1 MKQRFFA
8 ILLALAL
15 LLSGCAAQKSEPS
28 ADILATTA
36 PVAQIVGAITAG
48 TDLTVATLI
57 SEPVS
62 CVHDYALSVDQMRAV
77 EQAKLIVI
85 SGAGLEEFMGATLAS
100 CDVVIDASEG
110 LALLPGEEGE
120 SDPHTWLAP
129 ENMIAMTHTVETALA
144 AEYPQHAALFAENAD
159 IWCGKLDELQAYGE
173 QLLSSLSCRRLV
185 TFHDGFAYFAKAFDL
200 EIAASMEIEAGS
212 EPSARELEAIISLL
226 QDQGI
231 PAVFTEING
240 TADAAELV
248 SRETGCAVCERTPEG
263 TLLVKELLGC
273 DPVSGGNALLYHFH
287 LARGAV
293 RFPDPHGTPF
303 CMGKALAQ
311 SPLYL
316 GLAFD

>member
-1 MKQRFFA
+1 MKQRIFA

-36 PVAQIVGAITAG
+36 PVAQIVGAVTAG
-48 TDLTVATLI
+48 SGLTVATLI

-77 EQAKLIVI
+77 EQAKHIVI
-85 SGAGLEEFMGATLAS
+85 SGAGLEEFMA
-100 CDVVIDASEG
+100 DVLTSRAVIDASEG

-159 IWCGKLDELQAYGE
+159 IWCGKLDELQSYGE
-173 QLLSSLSCRRLV
+173 QHLANLSCRRLV
-185 TFHDGFAYFAKAFDL
+185 TFHDGFAYFAQAFGL

-212 EPSARELEAIISLL
+212 EPSARELEEIISLL

-248 SRETGCAVCERTPEG
+248 ARETGCAVFSLDTAISSVNYLSAM
-263 TLLVKELLGC
+263 TQNIDTIKEALG
-273 DPVSGGNALLYHFH
+273 
-287 LARGAV
+287 
-293 RFPDPHGTPF
+293 
-303 CMGKALAQ
+303 
-311 SPLYL
+311 
-316 GLAFD
+316 

>member
-1 MKQRFFA
+1 MIYGAFQMKQRIFA

-36 PVAQIVGAITAG
+36 PVAQIVGAVTAG
-48 TDLTVATLI
+48 SGLTVATLI

-77 EQAKLIVI
+77 EQAKHIVI
-85 SGAGLEEFMGATLAS
+85 SGAGLEEFMA
-100 CDVVIDASEG
+100 DVLTSRAVIDASEG

-129 ENMIAMTHTVETALA
+129 ENMIAMTRTVEAALA

-159 IWCGKLDELQAYGE
+159 IWCEKLDELQSYGE
-173 QLLSSLSCRRLV
+173 QHLADLSCRRLV
-185 TFHDGFAYFAKAFDL
+185 TFHDGFAYFAQAFGL

-212 EPSARELEAIISLL
+212 EPSARELEEIISLL

-248 SRETGCAVCERTPEG
+248 ARETGCAVFSLDTAISSVNYLSAM
-263 TLLVKELLGC
+263 TQNIDTIKEALG
-273 DPVSGGNALLYHFH
+273 
-287 LARGAV
+287 
-293 RFPDPHGTPF
+293 
-303 CMGKALAQ
+303 
-311 SPLYL
+311 
-316 GLAFD
+316 

>member
-1 MKQRFFA
+1 MIYGAFQMKQRIFA

-77 EQAKLIVI
+77 EQAKHIVI
-85 SGAGLEEFMGATLAS
+85 SGAGLEEFIA
-100 CDVVIDASEG
+100 DVLTSRAVIDASEG

-129 ENMIAMTHTVETALA
+129 ENMIAMTRTVEAALA

-159 IWCGKLDELQAYGE
+159 IWCEKLDELQSYGE
-173 QLLSSLSCRRLV
+173 QHLADLSCRRLV

-212 EPSARELEAIISLL
+212 EPSARELEEIISLL
-226 QDQGI
+226 QDQNI

-248 SRETGCAVCERTPEG
+248 ARETGCAVFSLDTAISSVNYLSAM
-263 TLLVKELLGC
+263 TQNIDTIKEALG
-273 DPVSGGNALLYHFH
+273 
-287 LARGAV
+287 
-293 RFPDPHGTPF
+293 
-303 CMGKALAQ
+303 
-311 SPLYL
+311 
-316 GLAFD
+316 

>member
-1 MKQRFFA
+1 MIYGAFQMKQRIFA

-77 EQAKLIVI
+77 EQAKHIVI
-85 SGAGLEEFMGATLAS
+85 SGAGLEEFMA
-100 CDVVIDASEG
+100 DVLTSRAVIDASEG

-129 ENMIAMTHTVETALA
+129 ENMIAMTRTVEAALA

-159 IWCGKLDELQAYGE
+159 IWCEKLDELQSYGE
-173 QLLSSLSCRRLV
+173 QHLADLSCRRLV
-185 TFHDGFAYFAKAFDL
+185 TFHDGFAYFAQAFGL

-212 EPSARELEAIISLL
+212 EPSARELEEIISLL
-226 QDQGI
+226 QDQNI

-248 SRETGCAVCERTPEG
+248 ARETGCAVFSLDTAISSVNYLSAM
-263 TLLVKELLGC
+263 TQNIDTIKEALG
-273 DPVSGGNALLYHFH
+273 
-287 LARGAV
+287 
-293 RFPDPHGTPF
+293 
-303 CMGKALAQ
+303 
-311 SPLYL
+311 
-316 GLAFD
+316 

>member
-1 MKQRFFA
+1 MIYGAFQMKQRIFA

-15 LLSGCAAQKSEPS
+15 LLSGCAAQKSKPS

-77 EQAKLIVI
+77 EQAKHIVI
-85 SGAGLEEFMGATLAS
+85 SGAGLEEFMA
-100 CDVVIDASEG
+100 DVLTSRAVIDASEG

-212 EPSARELEAIISLL
+212 EPSARELEEIISLL

-248 SRETGCAVCERTPEG
+248 ARETGCAVFSLDTAISSVNYLSAM
-263 TLLVKELLGC
+263 TQNIDTIKEALG
-273 DPVSGGNALLYHFH
+273 
-287 LARGAV
+287 
-293 RFPDPHGTPF
+293 
-303 CMGKALAQ
+303 
-311 SPLYL
+311 
-316 GLAFD
+316 

>member
-1 MKQRFFA
+1 MIYGAFQMKQRIFA

-36 PVAQIVGAITAG
+36 PVAQIVGAVTAG
-48 TDLTVATLI
+48 SGLTVATLI

-77 EQAKLIVI
+77 EQAKHIVI
-85 SGAGLEEFMGATLAS
+85 SGAGLEEFMA
-100 CDVVIDASEG
+100 DVLTSRAVIDASEG

-129 ENMIAMTHTVETALA
+129 ENMIAMTRTVEAALA

-159 IWCGKLDELQAYGE
+159 IWCEKLDELQSYGE
-173 QLLSSLSCRRLV
+173 QHLADLSCRRLV
-185 TFHDGFAYFAKAFDL
+185 TFHDGFAYFAQAFGL

-212 EPSARELEAIISLL
+212 EPSARELEEIISLL
-226 QDQGI
+226 QDQNI

-240 TADAAELV
+240 TVDAAELV
-248 SRETGCAVCERTPEG
+248 SRETGCAVFSLDTAISSVNYLSAM
-263 TLLVKELLGC
+263 TQNIDTIKEALG
-273 DPVSGGNALLYHFH
+273 
-287 LARGAV
+287 
-293 RFPDPHGTPF
+293 
-303 CMGKALAQ
+303 
-311 SPLYL
+311 
-316 GLAFD
+316 

>member
-1 MKQRFFA
+1 MIYGAFQMKQRIFA

-15 LLSGCAAQKSEPS
+15 LLSGCAAQTDAPS

-36 PVAQIVGAITAG
+36 PVAQIVGAVTAG
-48 TDLTVATLI
+48 SGLTVATLI

-77 EQAKLIVI
+77 EQAKHIVI
-85 SGAGLEEFMGATLAS
+85 SGAGLEEFMA
-100 CDVVIDASEG
+100 DVLTSRAVIDASEG

-129 ENMIAMTHTVETALA
+129 ENMIAMTRTVEAALA

-159 IWCGKLDELQAYGE
+159 IWCEKLDELQSYGE
-173 QLLSSLSCRRLV
+173 QHLADLSCRRLV
-185 TFHDGFAYFAKAFDL
+185 TFHDGFAYFAQAFGL

-212 EPSARELEAIISLL
+212 EPSARELEEIISLL

-248 SRETGCAVCERTPEG
+248 ARETGCAVFSLDTAISSVNYLSAM
-263 TLLVKELLGC
+263 TQNIDTIKEALG
-273 DPVSGGNALLYHFH
+273 
-287 LARGAV
+287 
-293 RFPDPHGTPF
+293 
-303 CMGKALAQ
+303 
-311 SPLYL
+311 
-316 GLAFD
+316 

>member
-85 SGAGLEEFMGATLAS
+85 SGAGLEEFMA
-100 CDVVIDASEG
+100 DVLTSRAVIDASEG

-129 ENMIAMTHTVETALA
+129 ENMIAMTRTVEAALA

-159 IWCGKLDELQAYGE
+159 IWCGKLDELQSYGE
-173 QLLSSLSCRRLV
+173 QHLADLSCRRLV

-212 EPSARELEAIISLL
+212 EPSARELEEIISLL

-248 SRETGCAVCERTPEG
+248 ARETGCAVFSLDTAISSANYLSAM
-263 TLLVKELLGC
+263 TQNIDTIKEALG
-273 DPVSGGNALLYHFH
+273 
-287 LARGAV
+287 
-293 RFPDPHGTPF
+293 
-303 CMGKALAQ
+303 
-311 SPLYL
+311 
-316 GLAFD
+316 

>member
-1 MKQRFFA
+1 MKQRIFA

-15 LLSGCAAQKSEPS
+15 LLSGCAAQTDAPS

-36 PVAQIVGAITAG
+36 PVAQIVGAVTAG
-48 TDLTVATLI
+48 SGLTVATLI

-77 EQAKLIVI
+77 EQAKHIVI
-85 SGAGLEEFMGATLAS
+85 SGAGLEEFMA
-100 CDVVIDASEG
+100 DVLTSRAVIDASEG

-129 ENMIAMTHTVETALA
+129 ENMIAMTRTVEAALA

-159 IWCGKLDELQAYGE
+159 IWCEKLDELQSYGE
-173 QLLSSLSCRRLV
+173 QHLADLSCRRLV
-185 TFHDGFAYFAKAFDL
+185 TFHDGFAYFAQAFGL

-212 EPSARELEAIISLL
+212 EPSARELEEIISLL
-226 QDQGI
+226 QDQNI

-248 SRETGCAVCERTPEG
+248 SRETGCAVFSLDTAISSVNYLSAM
-263 TLLVKELLGC
+263 TQNIDTIKEALG
-273 DPVSGGNALLYHFH
+273 
-287 LARGAV
+287 
-293 RFPDPHGTPF
+293 
-303 CMGKALAQ
+303 
-311 SPLYL
+311 
-316 GLAFD
+316 

>member
-85 SGAGLEEFMGATLAS
+85 SGAGLEEFMGDTLAS

-144 AEYPQHAALFAENAD
+144 AEYPQHAA
-159 IWCGKLDELQAYGE
+159 
-173 QLLSSLSCRRLV
+173 CRRLV

-212 EPSARELEAIISLL
+212 EPSARELEEIISLL

-248 SRETGCAVCERTPEG
+248 ARETGCAVFSLDTAISSVNYLSAM
-263 TLLVKELLGC
+263 TQNIDTIKEALG
-273 DPVSGGNALLYHFH
+273 
-287 LARGAV
+287 
-293 RFPDPHGTPF
+293 
-303 CMGKALAQ
+303 
-311 SPLYL
+311 
-316 GLAFD
+316 

>member
-1 MKQRFFA
+1 MIYGAFQMKQRIFA

-15 LLSGCAAQKSEPS
+15 LLSGCAAQTDAPS

-36 PVAQIVGAITAG
+36 PVAQIVGAVTAG
-48 TDLTVATLI
+48 SGLTVATLI

-77 EQAKLIVI
+77 EQAKHIVI
-85 SGAGLEEFMGATLAS
+85 SGAGLEEFMA
-100 CDVVIDASEG
+100 DVLTSRAVIDASEG

-129 ENMIAMTHTVETALA
+129 ENMIAMTRTVETALA

-159 IWCGKLDELQAYGE
+159 IWCEKLDELQSYGE
-173 QLLSSLSCRRLV
+173 QHLADLSCRRLV
-185 TFHDGFAYFAKAFDL
+185 TFHDGFAYFAQAFGL

-212 EPSARELEAIISLL
+212 EPSARELEEIISLL
-226 QDQGI
+226 QDQNI

-248 SRETGCAVCERTPEG
+248 SRETGCAVFSLDTAISSVNYLSAM
-263 TLLVKELLGC
+263 TQNIDTIKEALG
-273 DPVSGGNALLYHFH
+273 
-287 LARGAV
+287 
-293 RFPDPHGTPF
+293 
-303 CMGKALAQ
+303 
-311 SPLYL
+311 
-316 GLAFD
+316 

>member
-1 MKQRFFA
+1 MIYGAFQMKQRIFA

-15 LLSGCAAQKSEPS
+15 LLSGCAAQTNAPS

-36 PVAQIVGAITAG
+36 PLAQVVGAVTAG
-48 TDLTVATLI
+48 SGLTVATLI

-77 EQAKLIVI
+77 EQAKHIVI
-85 SGAGLEEFMGATLAS
+85 SGAGLEEFMA
-100 CDVVIDASEG
+100 DVLTSRAVIDASEG

-129 ENMIAMTHTVETALA
+129 ENMIAMTRTVEAALA

-159 IWCGKLDELQAYGE
+159 IWCEKLDELQSYGE
-173 QLLSSLSCRRLV
+173 QHLADLSCRRLV
-185 TFHDGFAYFAKAFDL
+185 TFHDGFAYFAQAFGL

-212 EPSARELEAIISLL
+212 EPSARELEEIISLL

-248 SRETGCAVCERTPEG
+248 ARETGCAVFSLDTAISSVNYLSAM
-263 TLLVKELLGC
+263 TQNIDTIKEALG
-273 DPVSGGNALLYHFH
+273 
-287 LARGAV
+287 
-293 RFPDPHGTPF
+293 
-303 CMGKALAQ
+303 
-311 SPLYL
+311 
-316 GLAFD
+316 

>member
-1 MKQRFFA
+1 MKQRFFT

-77 EQAKLIVI
+77 EQAKHIVI
-85 SGAGLEEFMGATLAS
+85 SGAGLEEFMA
-100 CDVVIDASEG
+100 DVLTSRAVIDASEG

-129 ENMIAMTHTVETALA
+129 ENMIAMTRTVEAALA

-212 EPSARELEAIISLL
+212 EPSARELEEIISLL
-226 QDQGI
+226 QDQVI

-248 SRETGCAVCERTPEG
+248 ARETGCAVFSLDTAISSVNYLSAM
-263 TLLVKELLGC
+263 TQNIDTIKEALG
-273 DPVSGGNALLYHFH
+273 
-287 LARGAV
+287 
-293 RFPDPHGTPF
+293 
-303 CMGKALAQ
+303 
-311 SPLYL
+311 
-316 GLAFD
+316 

>member
-1 MKQRFFA
+1 MIYGAFQMKQRIFA

-15 LLSGCAAQKSEPS
+15 LLSGCAAQKSKPS

-77 EQAKLIVI
+77 EQAKHIVI
-85 SGAGLEEFMGATLAS
+85 SGAGLEEFIA
-100 CDVVIDASEG
+100 DVLTSRAVIDASEG

-159 IWCGKLDELQAYGE
+159 IWCGKLDELQSYGE
-173 QLLSSLSCRRLV
+173 QHLADLSCRRLV

-212 EPSARELEAIISLL
+212 EPSARELEEIISLL

-248 SRETGCAVCERTPEG
+248 ARETGCAVFSLDTAISSANYLSAM
-263 TLLVKELLGC
+263 TQNIDTIKEALG
-273 DPVSGGNALLYHFH
+273 
-287 LARGAV
+287 
-293 RFPDPHGTPF
+293 
-303 CMGKALAQ
+303 
-311 SPLYL
+311 
-316 GLAFD
+316 

>member
-1 MKQRFFA
+1 MKQRIFA

-15 LLSGCAAQKSEPS
+15 LLSGCAAQTDAPS

-36 PVAQIVGAITAG
+36 PVAQIVGAVTAG
-48 TDLTVATLI
+48 SGLTVATLI

-77 EQAKLIVI
+77 EQAKHIVI
-85 SGAGLEEFMGATLAS
+85 SGAGLEEFMA
-100 CDVVIDASEG
+100 DVLTSRAVIDASEG

-129 ENMIAMTHTVETALA
+129 ENMIAMTRTVETALA

-159 IWCGKLDELQAYGE
+159 IWCEKLDELQSYGE
-173 QLLSSLSCRRLV
+173 QHLADLSCRRLV
-185 TFHDGFAYFAKAFDL
+185 TFHDGFAYFAQAFGL

-212 EPSARELEAIISLL
+212 EPSARELEEIISLL
-226 QDQGI
+226 QDQNI

-248 SRETGCAVCERTPEG
+248 SRETGCAVFSLDTAISSVNYLSAM
-263 TLLVKELLGC
+263 TQNIDTIKEALG
-273 DPVSGGNALLYHFH
+273 
-287 LARGAV
+287 
-293 RFPDPHGTPF
+293 
-303 CMGKALAQ
+303 
-311 SPLYL
+311 
-316 GLAFD
+316 

>member
-1 MKQRFFA
+1 MKQRFFTN
-8 ILLALAL
+8 LLALAL

-85 SGAGLEEFMGATLAS
+85 SGAGLEEFMG
-100 CDVVIDASEG
+100 DIDASEG

-212 EPSARELEAIISLL
+212 EPSARELEEIISLL

-248 SRETGCAVCERTPEG
+248 ARETGCAVFSLDTAISSANYLSAM
-263 TLLVKELLGC
+263 TQNIDTIKEALG
-273 DPVSGGNALLYHFH
+273 
-287 LARGAV
+287 
-293 RFPDPHGTPF
+293 
-303 CMGKALAQ
+303 
-311 SPLYL
+311 
-316 GLAFD
+316 

>member
-1 MKQRFFA
+1 MKQRIFA

-15 LLSGCAAQKSEPS
+15 LLSGCAAQKSKPS

-77 EQAKLIVI
+77 EQAKHIVI
-85 SGAGLEEFMGATLAS
+85 SGAGLEEFMA
-100 CDVVIDASEG
+100 DVLTSRAVIDASEG

-129 ENMIAMTHTVETALA
+129 ENMIAMTRTVEAALA

-159 IWCGKLDELQAYGE
+159 IWCEKLDELQSYGE
-173 QLLSSLSCRRLV
+173 QHLADLSCRRLV
-185 TFHDGFAYFAKAFDL
+185 TFHDGFAYFAQAFGL

-212 EPSARELEAIISLL
+212 EPSARELEEIISLL
-226 QDQGI
+226 QDQNI

-248 SRETGCAVCERTPEG
+248 SRETGCAVFSLDTAISSVNYLSAM
-263 TLLVKELLGC
+263 TQNIDTIKEALG
-273 DPVSGGNALLYHFH
+273 
-287 LARGAV
+287 
-293 RFPDPHGTPF
+293 
-303 CMGKALAQ
+303 
-311 SPLYL
+311 
-316 GLAFD
+316 

>member
-1 MKQRFFA
+1 MIYGAFQMKQRIFA

-77 EQAKLIVI
+77 EQAKHIVI
-85 SGAGLEEFMGATLAS
+85 SGAGLEEFMA
-100 CDVVIDASEG
+100 DVLTSRAVIDASEG

-129 ENMIAMTHTVETALA
+129 ENMIAMTRTVEAALA
-144 AEYPQHAALFAENAD
+144 AKYPQHAALFAENAD
-159 IWCGKLDELQAYGE
+159 IWCEKLDELQSYGE
-173 QLLSSLSCRRLV
+173 QHLADLSCRRLV
-185 TFHDGFAYFAKAFDL
+185 TFHDGFAYFAQAFGL

-212 EPSARELEAIISLL
+212 EPSARELEEIISLL

-248 SRETGCAVCERTPEG
+248 ARETGCAVFSLDTAISSANYLSAM
-263 TLLVKELLGC
+263 TQNIDTIKEALG
-273 DPVSGGNALLYHFH
+273 
-287 LARGAV
+287 
-293 RFPDPHGTPF
+293 
-303 CMGKALAQ
+303 
-311 SPLYL
+311 
-316 GLAFD
+316 

>member
-1 MKQRFFA
+1 MKQRIFA

-15 LLSGCAAQKSEPS
+15 LLSGCAAQKSKPS

-77 EQAKLIVI
+77 EQAKHIVI
-85 SGAGLEEFMGATLAS
+85 SGAGLEEFMA
-100 CDVVIDASEG
+100 DVLTSRAVIDASEG

-159 IWCGKLDELQAYGE
+159 IWCEKLDELQSYGE
-173 QLLSSLSCRRLV
+173 QHLADLSCRRLV
-185 TFHDGFAYFAKAFDL
+185 TFHDGFAYFAQAFGL

-212 EPSARELEAIISLL
+212 EPSARELEEIISLL

-248 SRETGCAVCERTPEG
+248 ARETGCAVFSLDTAISSVNYLSAM
-263 TLLVKELLGC
+263 TQNIDTIKEALG
-273 DPVSGGNALLYHFH
+273 
-287 LARGAV
+287 
-293 RFPDPHGTPF
+293 
-303 CMGKALAQ
+303 
-311 SPLYL
+311 
-316 GLAFD
+316 